1 MAKRFE
7 KYQIEYLKL
16 AFEDSEHLTK
26 EKKVDLVRVTGLD
39 VEQIASWFNRKR
51 ARKRARESMGDLE
64 KINSELKKSLKE
76 CLERETKVQK
86 QLQESKMREAELE
99 DENQSLK
106 RRLTIVEGDAQLD
119 SVFKFFSGYP

>member
-99 DENQSLK
+99 DENHSLK